1 MKVKIHKVDTTDQK
15 DVERF
20 IQFPFRLYR
29 DCPQWVPPLVSSA
42 RKQLDRERHP
52 FYRHSDADFFLALQG
67 GGVVGRVAA
76 LEPRRRNAYR
86 CQRGAFFYLFETVED
101 IEVARALFAAAFAWA
116 RSRGLEQISGPDGLL
131 AGDGLGILIKGFEHR
146 PAMGITYN
154 YSYYDAFIQDS
165 GFHKQTDYYS
175 YYLPG
180 DFELPE
186 RVCRIAEKMKERRGF
201 RVLSFRT
208 KDDLRA
214 SAPRVIEAYNA
225 AFSENREFV
234 PVTGDDA
241 EKIAERLIDMTRPDL
256 VKVVAKGE
264 EIIGFILGFPDV
276 SAALQRCKGR
286 LYPFGW
292 ALLLWESRRTRWINV
307 NGGGILPQHQGLGV
321 NAILYH
327 ELHKTFQE
335 RGFLH
340 ADVVQV
346 NEQNARMM
354 RELEALG
361 ADSYK
366 AHRIYERAL

>member
-276 SAALQRCKGR
+276 SAALQCCKGR

>member
-180 DFELPE
+180 NFELPE

>member
-1 MKVKIHKVDTTDQK
+1 MVEIHKVDTTDQR

-20 IQFPFRLYR
+20 VNFPFRLYR
-29 DCPQWVPPLVSSA
+29 GCPQWVPPLVSSA
-42 RKQLDRERHP
+42 RKQLNRERHP
-52 FYRHSDADFFLALQG
+52 FYHHSDADFFLALQG
-67 GGVVGRVAA
+67 GKLAGRIAV

-86 CQRGAFFYLFETVED
+86 RRQGAFFYLFEAVED
-101 IEVARALFAAAFAWA
+101 IVVARALFAAAFDWA

-154 YSYYDAFIQDS
+154 YSYYDTFIKDS
-165 GFHKQTDYYS
+165 GFHKQTDYHS
-175 YYLPG
+175 CYLPG
-180 DFELPE
+180 DFEMPE
-186 RVCRIAEKMKERRGF
+186 RVRRIVEKVKERRGF
-201 RVLSFRT
+201 RVLRFRT

-214 SAPRVIEAYNA
+214 VAPRVIKAYNA
-225 AFSENREFV
+225 AFAENREFV

-241 EKIAERLIDMTRPDL
+241 DRIAERLIDMTQPDL

-264 EIIGFILGFPDV
+264 EIIGFVLGFPDV

-327 ELHKTFQE
+327 ELYKTFRE

-340 ADVVQV
+340 ADIVQV
-346 NEQNARMM
+346 NEQNARMI
-354 RELEALG
+354 REIEALG
-361 ADSYK
+361 ANFYK
-366 AHRIYERAL
+366 THRIYERVL